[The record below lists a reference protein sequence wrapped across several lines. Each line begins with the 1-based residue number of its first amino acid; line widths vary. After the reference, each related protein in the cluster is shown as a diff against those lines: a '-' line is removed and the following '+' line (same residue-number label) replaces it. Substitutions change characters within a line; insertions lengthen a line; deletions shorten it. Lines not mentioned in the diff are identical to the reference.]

1 MNRRAGQLR
10 WTIVS
15 EHLVR
20 KKVLLGVAAVLLALF
35 AWLAVLTGGWGLA
48 AVAML
53 VTAGVLLLAGK
64 REWKRNPLWLAAF
77 AVILSVV
84 VWDGVS
90 LAKYAIPDNGDTF
103 SSRVA
108 TWGRDHGFSPVID
121 KLEAMAYR
129 TPPSKDP
136 AQSLG
141 LNISVPPTTAP
152 AATTTTAAATVN
164 PGDTV
169 PAATSTTLDT
179 TNPQPPAALK
189 PVISPA
195 LPGEGQ
201 WTPIAQ
207 AQGHDT
213 LWATSLRPLP
223 ATGGVVATMV
233 AIDQTY
239 LRTSMFNGTEEP
251 GGGPWK
257 KGNHVPITLQP
268 ALIATMNGGFR
279 FEHIKGGYMNEGKV
293 VKPLKQG
300 DATIAVDKTG
310 TMVMGKLGRDLQDD
324 GSWASMRQN
333 LELIVDNGT
342 SNVAQGTADGVWW
355 GADNG
360 NAVYVKRSGVCAL
373 PDGRLA
379 YVLVDQVDAEQF
391 AQSLIALG
399 CTRAM
404 QLDINV
410 DWPAFALYNW
420 ANNKSN
426 PHFVDKRMSGNLRR
440 YVDGSTKEFF
450 AFFDRK
456 QVPAG
461 TVLDS

>member
-1 MNRRAGQLR
+1 VNQRGGQLR
-10 WTIVS
+10 WSTVS
-15 EHLVR
+15 EHQVR
-20 KKVLLGVAAVLLALF
+20 KKILLGVAVLLLALF
-35 AWLAVLTGGWGLA
+35 AWLGVLTGGWGLA
-48 AVAML
+48 AIGML
-53 VTAGVLLLAGK
+53 ATAGVLLLSSK
-64 REWKRNPLWLAAF
+64 RKWHRNPVWSAAF
-77 AVILSVV
+77 AVIISVLA
-84 VWDGVS
+84 WNATS
-90 LAKYAIPDNGDTF
+90 LAIYAIPDNGDTF

-108 TWGRDHGFSPVID
+108 TWGRDHGFSPLID

-129 TPPSKDP
+129 TPPSKAP

-152 AATTTTAAATVN
+152 ASTTTAPRTDTT
-164 PGDTV
+164 GDSV
-169 PAATSTTLDT
+169 PATSTTADA
-179 TNPQPPAALK
+179 TNPQPPAPLT
-189 PVISPA
+189 PIFSPA
-195 LPGEGQ
+195 LAGEGQ

-207 AQGHDT
+207 AGGHDT
-213 LWATSLRPLP
+213 LWATSLRPLK
-223 ATGGVVATMV
+223 AAGGVVATMV

-239 LRTSMFNGTEEP
+239 LRASMFNGTEEP

-300 DATIAVDKTG
+300 DATIAIDKTG
-310 TMVMGKLGRDLQDD
+310 KMVMGKLGRDLQDD

-333 LELIVDNGT
+333 LELIVDNGA
-342 SNVAQGTADGVWW
+342 SNVAQGIANGVWW

-360 NAVYVKRSGVCAL
+360 NAVYVKRSGVCSM

-410 DWPAFALYNW
+410 DWPSFAIYNW
-420 ANNKSN
+420 NGTKSN

-450 AFFDRK
+450 AFFDRA
-456 QVPAG
+456 QVATG

>member
-1 MNRRAGQLR
+1 
-10 WTIVS
+10 V
-15 EHLVR
+15 
-20 KKVLLGVAAVLLALF
+20 
-35 AWLAVLTGGWGLA
+35 
-48 AVAML
+48 
-53 VTAGVLLLAGK
+53 
-64 REWKRNPLWLAAF
+64 
-77 AVILSVV
+77 
-84 VWDGVS
+84 
-90 LAKYAIPDNGDTF
+90 
-103 SSRVA
+103 
-108 TWGRDHGFSPVID
+108 
-121 KLEAMAYR
+121 
-129 TPPSKDP
+129 
-136 AQSLG
+136 
-141 LNISVPPTTAP
+141 P
-152 AATTTTAAATVN
+152 AA
-164 PGDTV
+164 
-169 PAATSTTLDT
+169 AATSTTLDT
-179 TNPQPPAALK
+179 TNPQPPAALR

-207 AQGHDT
+207 ADGHDT
-213 LWATSLRPLP
+213 LWATSLRPLTT
-223 ATGGVVATMV
+223 AGGVVATMV

-239 LRTSMFNGTEEP
+239 LRASMFNGTEEP

-257 KGNHVPITLQP
+257 KGNHVPVSLQP
-268 ALIATMNGGFR
+268 QLIATMNGGFR
-279 FEHIKGGYMNEGKV
+279 FEHIHGGYMNEGKV

-300 DATIAVDKTG
+300 DATIAIDKTG
-310 TMVMGKLGRDLQDD
+310 KMVMGKLGRDLQDD

-333 LELIVDNGT
+333 LELIVDNGA

-391 AQSLIALG
+391 AQSLITLG

-410 DWPAFALYNW
+410 DWPSFAIYNW

-461 TVLDS
+461 TVLDT

>member
-1 MNRRAGQLR
+1 VNQRPGQLR

-15 EHLVR
+15 EHQVR
-20 KKVLLGVAAVLLALF
+20 KKILLGVAAVLLGLF
-35 AWLAVLTGGWGLA
+35 AWLGVLTGGWGLA

-53 VTAGVLLLAGK
+53 FTAGVLLLAGK
-64 REWKRNPLWLAAF
+64 RKWKRNPLWLATF

-84 VWDGVS
+84 VWDVTSLGV
-90 LAKYAIPDNGDTF
+90 YAIPDNGDTF

-108 TWGRDHGFSPVID
+108 TWGRDHGFSPLID

-141 LNISVPPTTAP
+141 LNISVPPATAPASTTTAP
-152 AATTTTAAATVN
+152 AAANT
-164 PGDTV
+164 GDSV
-169 PAATSTTLDT
+169 PAATSTTLDAS
-179 TNPQPPAALK
+179 NPQPPAPLA
-189 PVISPA
+189 PIFSPA
-195 LPGEGQ
+195 LAGEGQ

-207 AQGHDT
+207 ADGHDT
-213 LWATSLRPLP
+213 LWATSMRPLK
-223 ATGGVVATMV
+223 AAGGVVATMV

-239 LRTSMFNGTEEP
+239 LRASMFNGTEEP

-293 VKPLKQG
+293 VKALKPG
-300 DATIAVDKTG
+300 DATIAIDRTG
-310 TMVMGKLGRDLQDD
+310 KMVMGKLGRDLQDD

-410 DWPAFALYNW
+410 DWPSFAIYDW

-456 QVPAG
+456 QVAAG